1 MKKTLFLLG
10 MIFTTVCLTACGSK
24 DFNMTFEE
32 ALETANHS
40 ALQEILSETDN
51 FEQNF
56 DIAGNF
62 NSDWTKIDANISSN
76 SKQSLSKKFSESST
90 KFLANITSSWETTK
104 IDWTLDIKLANDTL
118 YLNIS
123 SLDLTWDEEVAMI
136 ATMIGWIENQR
147 FFVPMSGLSD
157 TPNTF
162 SILKDSQ
169 ELNNQAKEIF
179 KNEWSTTYNW
189 KFTQFNW
196 YNARKFSID
205 SEKLNALIKEY
216 YDTIN
221 SGLNEDSIQEVPII
235 NIQNFEGYL
244 VITWKDKVTTVIENM
259 DIQNNDTTMNINWF
273 AGENFELN
281 LSKNNQLLI
290 KIVANKKGTKYNI
303 SATAWEYLLLNGSIS
318 PKLSKSSVNLKFDAK
333 LTIKSIEEWMSDTII
348 PFKGSWK
355 YDSISEFTVTPP
367 NDAQDLSE
375 LLWAY
380 LWWMVWWYDY
390 MDEDIYG
397 DYDTYEE
404 DDLELDTSETNVESN
419 TEEVWE
425 IKNLENTDN
434 TTTE

>member
-1 MKKTLFLLG
+1 
-10 MIFTTVCLTACGSK
+10 
-24 DFNMTFEE
+24 
-32 ALETANHS
+32 
-40 ALQEILSETDN
+40 
-51 FEQNF
+51 
-56 DIAGNF
+56 
-62 NSDWTKIDANISSN
+62 
-76 SKQSLSKKFSESST
+76 
-90 KFLANITSSWETTK
+90 
-104 IDWTLDIKLANDTL
+104 
-118 YLNIS
+118 
-123 SLDLTWDEEVAMI
+123 
-136 ATMIGWIENQR
+136 
-147 FFVPMSGLSD
+147 
-157 TPNTF
+157 
-162 SILKDSQ
+162 
-169 ELNNQAKEIF
+169 
-179 KNEWSTTYNW
+179 
-189 KFTQFNW
+189 
-196 YNARKFSID
+196 
-205 SEKLNALIKEY
+205 
-216 YDTIN
+216 
-221 SGLNEDSIQEVPII
+221 
-235 NIQNFEGYL
+235 
-244 VITWKDKVTTVIENM
+244 M

-273 AGENFELN
+273 AGEDFELN
-281 LSKNNQLLI
+281 LSKNDQLLI